1 MVQEQTSS
9 HGGIHD
15 SMTRILPVYF
25 ALVTP
30 RLGTRLGNKDKRYQ
44 VHVYA
49 SEVAQDQGL
58 GVADVGGGE
67 AEQEGHGGEERGRKE
82 MSGAL
87 VAQITRLHDLLVQN
101 MPSVEFTMY
110 ALEPLR
116 MECRLADCVQL
127 NNYSPR

>member
-49 SEVAQDQGL
+49 SEVARHRDSPVSEEVRQSRRGTL
-58 GVADVGGGE
+58 EGE
-67 AEQEGHGGEERGRKE
+67 G
-82 MSGAL
+82 
-87 VAQITRLHDLLVQN
+87 
-101 MPSVEFTMY
+101 
-110 ALEPLR
+110 
-116 MECRLADCVQL
+116 
-127 NNYSPR
+127 